1 MLEQLSAEDLH
12 LPEPE
17 GERSL
22 KGVHERLLPV
32 VEQVDGYR
40 RSLEN
45 ILSVN
50 LTLVSIQ
57 QNTQAQKFSSRYR
70 PLSRVFTA

>member
-1 MLEQLSAEDLH
+1 M
-12 LPEPE
+12 PEPE